1 MQNRRKKHP
10 QKVQIKIKEGQYKSI
25 RWILILLF
33 LQHFYYL
40 TFTFCELGVF
50 LFVFWVVF
58 FAHASH
64 CWSFSGKNSYYSRTF
79 KNDNSLEGN
88 LYINPNMNN
97 NSEESEPQT
106 QWVKAFLLRLIYVI
120 CFSVPHCL
128 FAAQFVL
135 QATGGKTLLRRRFF
149 RYGGCSTLLKFRV
162 LQIWFLN
169 LLKISDFSLES

>member
-50 LFVFWVVF
+50 LFIFWVVF

-79 KNDNSLEGN
+79 KNDNILEGN

-106 QWVKAFLLRLIYVI
+106 QWVKAFLLRLIYGCPFVSLCPI
-120 CFSVPHCL
+120 ASLLLSLSYKLQGERHYWDGVSFVMEAAPL
-128 FAAQFVL
+128 FWNSEY
-135 QATGGKTLLRRRFF
+135 F
-149 RYGGCSTLLKFRV
+149 RYD
-162 LQIWFLN
+162 FLT
-169 LLKISDFSLES
+169 F